1 MRILQAIETGGP
13 GGAEQ
18 LLIALCTGLQLRGH
32 EVEAL
37 LLKPGWLRD
46 QLESSGIRCH
56 QLELSGGIDRTFVGE
71 FAELC
76 RRRSIDLLHTHEFSM
91 GWYGRRASD
100 SLSLPHVAT
109 VHGKNFANRL
119 QQRIAA
125 GLAFKPTERS
135 ALVAVSQD
143 LASWL
148 AEQLIPKRREVR
160 VVANGVPLPHGV
172 RVRPRE
178 SDAFRI
184 VAVGN
189 LYPVKN
195 HRLAIEIVSQ
205 LRRDGIDASLT
216 ILGRGAELER
226 LQEQAQLLGIR
237 DSIQLAGYC
246 DEIEPF
252 LLDAELFLSTSI
264 SEGLPLSFLEA
275 MGHALPIVAS
285 RVGGVPEVITDGSE
299 GRLYAS
305 NDVGGA
311 VAAIRL
317 LATDEKERQ
326 RMAQMALDSAQRDW
340 SLDAM
345 LDRYLKLYDELRA

>member
-18 LLIALCTGLQLRGH
+18 LLIALCTGLQSRGH

-37 LLKPGWLRD
+37 LLKPGWLQD
-46 QLESSGIRCH
+46 QLEAAGITCH
-56 QLELSGGIDRTFVGE
+56 QLELSGGIDRPFVAR

-76 RRRSIDLLHTHEFSM
+76 RQRSIDLLHTHEFSM
-91 GWYGRRASD
+91 SWYGRRAAD

-109 VHGKNFANRL
+109 VHGKNFAKRL

-143 LASWL
+143 LAGWL
-148 AEQLIPKRREVR
+148 GEQFIPKRRQVR
-160 VVANGVPLPHGV
+160 VVANGVPLPEEM
-172 RVRPRE
+172 RIRPRE
-178 SDAFRI
+178 TDAFRI

-195 HRLAIEIVSQ
+195 HRLAIEIVAQ
-205 LRRDGIDASLT
+205 LRLGGIDASLT

-226 LQEQAQLLGIR
+226 LREQAQSLGIG
-237 DSIQLAGYC
+237 DSIHLAGYC

-252 LLDAELFLSTSI
+252 LLDAELFLSTST

-285 RVGGVPEVITDGSE
+285 RVGGVPEVITDGLE
-299 GRLYAS
+299 GRLYES
-305 NDVGGA
+305 NDADGA
-311 VAAIRL
+311 AAAIRL
-317 LATDEKERQ
+317 LASDEEERQ
-326 RMAQMALDSAQRDW
+326 RMAQTALDSAQRDW

-345 LDRYLKLYDELRA
+345 LDRYLNLYDELRA